1 MSLSR
6 SLLFSVL
13 GFSAALTLAEVPG
26 VTLSDAWVRALPPTQ
41 PVTAAYV
48 TITNEGVAPITLSG
62 ARVEGAGRVEIH
74 TTRQVDG
81 LLRMEQLSTLSVEP
95 GQTQSL
101 APGGAHFMLFD
112 LESMPRAGE
121 NRQLCLLFESGNEIC
136 TAAAVRKS
144 ADADQ
149 HEHHQHH

>member
-1 MSLSR
+1 MLSR
-6 SLLFSVL
+6 SFFSVVL
-13 GFSAALTLAEVPG
+13 GFSAAVAIAEEPG
-26 VTLSDAWVRALPPTQ
+26 VTLSEAWIRALPPTQ

-48 TITNEGVAPITLSG
+48 TITNQGVAPIALSG
-62 ARVEGAGRVEIH
+62 ARAEGAGRVEIH

-81 LLRMEQLSTLSVEP
+81 LLRMEQLSTLTVEP

-101 APGGAHFMLFD
+101 APGGAHLMLFD
-112 LESMPRAGE
+112 LESMPRVGE
-121 NRQLCLLFESGNEIC
+121 SRQLCLLFESGNEVC